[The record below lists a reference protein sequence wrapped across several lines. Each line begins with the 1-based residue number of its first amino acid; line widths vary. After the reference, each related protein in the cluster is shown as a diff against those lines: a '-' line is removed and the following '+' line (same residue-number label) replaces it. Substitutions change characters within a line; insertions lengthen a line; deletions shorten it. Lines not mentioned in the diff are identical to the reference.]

1 MVSQFVSKKPLYNIN
16 LVHQATGIKADT
28 LRAWER
34 RYQLPRPERT
44 KGGHRLF
51 SDFDIEIIKWLM
63 DRQKEGMSISRA
75 AQLWFEIENNGED
88 PLTSSPTGPLPE
100 PLPVQ
105 AGQERESLANMQ
117 NRWIRACLNFDE
129 SSAEQ
134 VITQSFAQFS
144 METVCIDIL
153 RFGLAKV
160 GSLWYQGEVSVQQE
174 HFTSELAIRRLHSL
188 ISAAPNPYL
197 EETILVG
204 CPRDENHTF
213 SALLTTLLLRYRGW
227 NVIYLGGNVPKGQ
240 LKETIEKTKPDL
252 IVMISMRLV
261 TAATLLDTA
270 LFLKGF
276 GIPLAF
282 GGWIF
287 TNTPDLRQKIPGV
300 YLGEDL
306 LGSIS
311 MIEYLLSG
319 PTPPIEF
326 ELEPYRFATNI
337 AHFLEKKHL
346 IEIQTLKKLKEQLDP
361 SIPWEYFQEA
371 NDYLAQDIIAALSLG
386 DLSLVGS
393 NMEWVERLISNHDI
407 AGELLLD
414 YLLAYRDAAQT
425 NLDEHGLAIID
436 WLTSM
441 IMVKS

>member
-1 MVSQFVSKKPLYNIN
+1 LNHIISKKPRYNLSVVIKE
-16 LVHQATGIKADT
+16 TGIKADT

-51 SDFDIEIIKWLM
+51 SDFDIETIKWLM

-75 AQLWFEIENNGED
+75 TQLWFEIENNGED
-88 PLTSSPTGPLPE
+88 PLTSSRMSPLPE
-100 PLPVQ
+100 SLPTQ

-134 VITQSFAQFS
+134 VITQAFAQFS

-153 RFGLAKV
+153 RYGLAKI

-174 HFTSELAIRRLHSL
+174 HFTSELAIRRLHLL
-188 ISAAPNPYL
+188 IAAAPNPHL

-204 CPRDENHTF
+204 CPHDENHTF

-261 TAATLLDTA
+261 TASTLLDTA

-287 TNTPDLRQKIPGV
+287 TNNPDLHQKIPGV

-311 MIEYLLSG
+311 IIEYLLSG
-319 PTPPIEF
+319 SMPPIEF
-326 ELEPYRFATNI
+326 ESEPYRFATSI
-337 AHFLEKKHL
+337 THFLEKKHL
-346 IEIQTLKKLKEQLDP
+346 IEIQTLKKLKEQLSP
-361 SIPWEYFQEA
+361 SIPWEYFQDA

-386 DLSLVGS
+386 DVSLVGS
-393 NMEWVERLISNHDI
+393 TMEWVERLMSNRDI
-407 AGELLLD
+407 PGDLWLD
-414 YLLAYRDAAQT
+414 YLLAYRDAAQA
-425 NLDEHGLAIID
+425 NLDEHGLAIMD

-441 IMVKS
+441 IRVKS